1 MFVQA
6 RQAPVDAQPGV
17 CVVQELTNLYLERV
31 MRFRKVHVLQRA
43 TEPMYAGQARH
54 ST

>member
-17 CVVQELTNLYLERV
+17 CVVQELTNLYLAWIIHEHFGLTRLTA
-31 MRFRKVHVLQRA
+31 FD
-43 TEPMYAGQARH
+43 
-54 ST
+54 